1 MPVLQ
6 YDEQL
11 IKPIRTFE
19 IESRV
24 KVEDVWS
31 SHPSLEDRLDNARAQ
46 QCPATV
52 SGKPIPAWSL
62 IPDVIL
68 ERVSTNY
75 TSFIRKNVDGEISY
89 ISDEQLK
96 EWIQKEVSENFMDDR
111 LRPFFGKNIIQFD
124 VDKEVEIPTESPLTE
139 SNARKIAEFSALLND
154 WSILNQVNLGQI
166 EAREVLVDGKVYSKK
181 KLPIESFQLSIAE

>member
-46 QCPATV
+46 HCPATV
-52 SGKPIPAWSL
+52 SRNPIPAWSL

-68 ERVSTNY
+68 EQ
-75 TSFIRKNVDGEISY
+75 G
-89 ISDEQLK
+89 
-96 EWIQKEVSENFMDDR
+96 
-111 LRPFFGKNIIQFD
+111 FD
-124 VDKEVEIPTESPLTE
+124 KLHLI
-139 SNARKIAEFSALLND
+139 
-154 WSILNQVNLGQI
+154 
-166 EAREVLVDGKVYSKK
+166 YS
-181 KLPIESFQLSIAE
+181 

>member
-46 QCPATV
+46 HCPATV
-52 SGKPIPAWSL
+52 SGNPIPAWSL

-124 VDKEVEIPTESPLTE
+124 VDKEVEMPTESPLTE

-181 KLPIESFQLSIAE
+181 KLPIESFRCL